1 MGDFGKAAKK
11 VKRLKRNLDNEHEQ
25 ATDNGMDKVQGELR
39 RALSLN
45 ESVARGVLIRDIR
58 RPTTTTTEAAHEVV
72 SMPEWAKF
80 LEEGTGTGSPY
91 PAPSYPP
98 YAEIREW
105 FESPFGPEPL
115 TGSITASTEL
125 VAESIAEDGTDPHP
139 FIEPVWE
146 GTFGADYITHLNRRA
161 MSRALRRSF

>member
-1 MGDFGKAAKK
+1 MGDFADAAKK
-11 VKRLKRNLDNEHEQ
+11 VNRLQKNLDDSHEA
-25 ATDNGMDKVQGELR
+25 ATDRGMDKVQGELR

-58 RPTTTTTEAAHEVV
+58 RPTTATTEAAHETV
-72 SMPEWAKF
+72 SLPEWAKY
-80 LEEGTGTGSPY
+80 LEEGTGNGSPY
-91 PAPSYPP
+91 PAPSQPP
-98 YAEIREW
+98 YGAIRRW

-125 VAESIAEDGTDPHP
+125 VAESIAEEGTNPHP
-139 FIEPVWE
+139 FIDPVWN
-146 GTFGADYITHLNRRA
+146 GTFGASYITHLNRRA